1 MLLHDCQTLIFAK
14 VRLKLNLDGSSLATM
29 CLCLVW
35 AGVSTRSTVMLVPSS
50 ATPASASASA
60 AARLRL
66 SRDLCVLRLLCDLFL
81 ALGCRARGGAFI

>member
-1 MLLHDCQTLIFAK
+1 MLLHDCQTLIFAN

-35 AGVSTRSTVMLVPSS
+35 AGVSTRSTLMLVPSS
-50 ATPASASASA
+50 ATPASASA

-81 ALGCRARGGAFI
+81 ALGYRARGGVFI